1 MTSLDTNPAVVEN
14 STLGLAHP
22 TGRLSTEN
30 RDQLVELMPPGWW
43 TEAPCAQA
51 DPDAWFPDVG
61 EFAPR
66 DVLVICRSCPV
77 REACLA
83 VALLKEEYG
92 IWAGTTASD
101 RDEIHRLL
109 RAGVSVGTVV
119 EFALASPNGTLRGVA
134 TPRVAA

>member
-1 MTSLDTNPAVVEN
+1 MNSLDTSAAVTEN
-14 STLGLAHP
+14 STLGFAQP

-30 RDQLVELMPPGWW
+30 RDQLAELVPPGWW
-43 TEAPCAQA
+43 ADTPCAQA

-66 DVLVICRSCPV
+66 EVLVICRSCPV

-83 VALLKEEYG
+83 TALLREEYG
-92 IWAGTTASD
+92 IWAGTTAND

-109 RAGVSVGTVV
+109 KAGVSVGTVV

-134 TPRVAA
+134 NPRVAA